1 MDTDQRSGIWRMVV
15 AMGLSGT
22 IGLFVVTSGQPA
34 LTVVF
39 FRCLIGG
46 LALLSWL
53 LWRGGWRPLSR
64 RDIGWLLLGAV
75 ALILNWI
82 CLFSAYRLSSISVA
96 TVVYHVQPFFLLLL
110 AALSQKELP
119 SRSRLPWL
127 ALAFIGVAMTA
138 GIDLRDARQGG
149 MVYGVLLALAAAF
162 LYALATL
169 ATRKL
174 PDVPPAQI
182 AGIQLTTGVV
192 ALTPLVDFSGDWS
205 AVGSW
210 SSVLVLGLV
219 HTGLMYNLMYAAFQR
234 LPAAMVASLSF
245 IYPVVAIL
253 VDFAF
258 FHVSLG
264 SIQVLG
270 ILLILIAVIANQR
283 AWDMSAIRS
292 VVFAQP
298 GSHK

>member
-1 MDTDQRSGIWRMVV
+1 MVV

-53 LWRGGWRPLSR
+53 LLRGSWRPLSR
-64 RDIGWLLLGAV
+64 RDTGWLLLGAM

-82 CLFSAYRLSSISVA
+82 CLFSSYRLSSISVA

-110 AALSQKELP
+110 VALSQKELP

-127 ALAFIGVAMTA
+127 ALAFVGVAMTA
-138 GIDLRDARQGG
+138 GIDLRDARQAG
-149 MVYGVLLALAAAF
+149 MLYGVLLALAAAF

-174 PDVPPAQI
+174 PNVPPAQI
-182 AGIQLTTGVV
+182 AGIQLVTGVV
-192 ALTPLVDFSGDWS
+192 ALAPLVDFRGNLG
-205 AVGSW
+205 AVHTW
-210 SSVLVLGLV
+210 SSLLVLGLV

-253 VDFAF
+253 VDLAF
-258 FHVSLG
+258 FHVALS
-264 SIQVLG
+264 SVQVLG
-270 ILLILIAVIANQR
+270 ILLILLAVVANQR
-283 AWDMSAIRS
+283 AWDMSTLGS
-292 VVFAQP
+292 VVFAQLR
-298 GSHK
+298 SHK